1 MHSSFSIVELLIGI
15 VVLAILS
22 AFAIPKFGSSMQF
35 SHTVERKTQ
44 LLLIRATIQENRNA
58 QLMHKSTVKYD
69 KNLDKVLD
77 GLHIAD
83 IWHKQSDSTYEV
95 AVANDIVKFK
105 YSQTDGS
112 FICQHIAQSG
122 CDELNQ

>member
-1 MHSSFSIVELLIGI
+1 MYSSFSIVELLMSI

-22 AFAIPKFGSSMQF
+22 AFAIPKFGSSMEY
-35 SHTVERKTQ
+35 SHIVQRKTE
-44 LLLIRATIQENRNA
+44 LVLIRATIQENRNA
-58 QLMHKSTVKYD
+58 QLMHKSDMKYE

-77 GLHIAD
+77 SLNIAD
-83 IWHKQSDSTYEV
+83 IWHKQSDSRYEV

-112 FICQHIAQSG
+112 FICQHISQSG